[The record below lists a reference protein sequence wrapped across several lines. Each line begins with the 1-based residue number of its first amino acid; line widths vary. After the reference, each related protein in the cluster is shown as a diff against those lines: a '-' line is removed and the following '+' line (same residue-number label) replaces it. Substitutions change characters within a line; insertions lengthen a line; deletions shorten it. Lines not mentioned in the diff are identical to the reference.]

1 MVHSS
6 KASFFV
12 SEVSQEHKRP
22 AHQRQHRLQNCTA
35 WIMKDKKK
43 FEVDSTWIC
52 AIFVDVRFVL
62 SAGSFKSV

>member
-43 FEVDSTWIC
+43 FEVDSTWIF
-52 AIFVDVRFVL
+52 ADIRFVL